1 MKKFSCPTCNTRCCH
16 TCSGRRCDCEPG
28 NMEIAIYCNCP
39 PTNILDFMRKQLDLP
54 PHERK
59 RKHIESNKNLKRW
72 LKNLG
77 NIPLSTFKFTE
88 DGIEEEEK
96 PEAESDVDLID
107 PEVRVSVFDW
117 GDETAAYLKIRYS
130 KHHDEED
137 SQSDAA
143 MDIFLK
149 MLAEYGTVQ
158 ITLNRDTDDECDNSH
173 VIIEVRTPK
182 EEEEDLLE
190 AALREHGEDEEE

>member
-1 MKKFSCPTCNTRCCH
+1 MKKFSCPGCGTRCCH
-16 TCSGRRCDCEPG
+16 ICIGRQCDCEPED
-28 NMEIAIYCNCP
+28 MEIAIYCNCA
-39 PTNILDFMRKQLDLP
+39 PTNLLKFMRKRLDLA

-59 RKHIESNKNLKRW
+59 RMYIESKKYLKGW

-117 GDETAAYLKIRYS
+117 GDETAAYLKIRYY
-130 KHHDEED
+130 KHHDDEE
-137 SQSDAA
+137 SQSDTA

-149 MLAEYGTVQ
+149 MLSEHGTVQ
-158 ITLNRDTDDECDNSH
+158 ISLNRDTDDDCDNSH

-182 EEEEDLLE
+182 EEESLLD
-190 AALREHGEDEEE
+190 AALREEGKDEEE

>member
-1 MKKFSCPTCNTRCCH
+1 MKESE
-16 TCSGRRCDCEPG
+16 S
-28 NMEIAIYCNCP
+28 
-39 PTNILDFMRKQLDLP
+39 ILRAK
-54 PHERK
+54 
-59 RKHIESNKNLKRW
+59 KNLKRW

-77 NIPLSTFKFTE
+77 NIPLEVFKIPE
-88 DGIEEEEK
+88 EEEEK
-96 PEAESDVDLID
+96 PEAESDVDLTD

-149 MLAEYGTVQ
+149 MLAEHGTVQ
-158 ITLNRDTDDECDNSH
+158 ITLNRDTDDDCDNSH